1 LIINEIKENL
11 KDTDKLFTF
20 KELDM
25 DYLNENLKKKI
36 EESGESIKSFLIK
49 YGSSHFNIYRG
60 GIVRLKDFTKARIEN
75 DIRGTIETELSKK
88 NVQNLDISTIVK
100 IINDME
106 ERKWVISTFGSIENF
121 YSVFFDIPY
130 DENERYE
137 IEKDSFN
144 YKNTNTSQM
153 IIPLNKKNE
162 LPKQNIPINFSVFS
176 RLCF

>member
-88 NVQNLDISTIVK
+88 K
-100 IINDME
+100 CA
-106 ERKWVISTFGSIENF
+106 KFGYFYDCEN
-121 YSVFFDIPY
+121 Y
-130 DENERYE
+130 
-137 IEKDSFN
+137 
-144 YKNTNTSQM
+144 
-153 IIPLNKKNE
+153 
-162 LPKQNIPINFSVFS
+162 
-176 RLCF
+176 